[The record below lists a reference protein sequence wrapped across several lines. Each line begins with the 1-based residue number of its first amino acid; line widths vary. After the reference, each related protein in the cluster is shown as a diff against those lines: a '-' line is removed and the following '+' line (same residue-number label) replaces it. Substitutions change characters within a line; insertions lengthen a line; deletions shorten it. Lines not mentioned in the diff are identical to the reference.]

1 MDAETDHDVDRTAAT
16 FAVHRYEVTPT
27 GEVYD
32 GPVAVRAFL
41 QESFTAFPDMRFNIH
56 ALHHAPTAVIA
67 EITFIGTHLGNWR
80 GLPATGRLVTY
91 RMCNVFVFDQDRL
104 LCERLYFDLMT
115 ALRGAGV
122 ARDPRTVTGR
132 LMLFLNHPVTI
143 AVAFIR
149 KGLGVT

>member
-1 MDAETDHDVDRTAAT
+1 
-16 FAVHRYEVTPT
+16 
-27 GEVYD
+27 
-32 GPVAVRAFL
+32 
-41 QESFTAFPDMRFNIH
+41 
-56 ALHHAPTAVIA
+56 
-67 EITFIGTHLGNWR
+67 
-80 GLPATGRLVTY
+80 
-91 RMCNVFVFDQDRL
+91 MCNVFVFDQDRL